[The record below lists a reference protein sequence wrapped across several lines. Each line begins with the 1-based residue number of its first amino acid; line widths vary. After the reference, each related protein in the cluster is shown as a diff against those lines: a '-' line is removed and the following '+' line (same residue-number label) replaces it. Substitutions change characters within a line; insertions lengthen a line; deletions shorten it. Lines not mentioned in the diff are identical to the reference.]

1 MGTFE
6 TTITINRPAAE
17 VFDVLADTE
26 QTPLWYEAVVSA
38 AKTSP
43 GPVGR
48 GSRYRLVRSLPGG
61 LVENE
66 VEITDYE
73 PGRRVTLTSVSGPTP
88 FRYRSTLEPAKRGA
102 GTSVTLVG
110 DITTEGLPGV
120 PAALAPLAT
129 RAFKHGMGQNLAAL
143 KRIVES

>member
-6 TTITINRPAAE
+6 TTISINRPAAE

-26 QTPLWYEAVVSA
+26 QIPLWYEAVVSA

-61 LVENE
+61 LVEN
-66 VEITDYE
+66 DY
-73 PGRRVTLTSVSGPTP
+73 VSGAADAA
-88 FRYRSTLEPAKRGA
+88 YYIGECNACRSTIRHVVARLSAVGYSGTNASGRARHPRLGLGSQRRGNPP
-102 GTSVTLVG
+102 
-110 DITTEGLPGV
+110 E
-120 PAALAPLAT
+120 LA
-129 RAFKHGMGQNLAAL
+129 R
-143 KRIVES
+143 R